1 MNLAALRTLR
11 TVIGMRGRVSYE
23 GLDFRVIWD
32 WYVMDDFE
40 FKTDLGVEEEDFSHK
55 VKNSYLP
62 LLLIIMVIIIVTVSE

>member
-1 MNLAALRTLR
+1 
-11 TVIGMRGRVSYE
+11 MRGRVSHE

-32 WYVMDDFE
+32 WYVMDDF
-40 FKTDLGVEEEDFSHK
+40 KSKADLGVEEEDFSHK